1 MIHCNKMVGLRHS
14 GGICDCETWGTWGNI
29 AMEYDLYIGT
39 YTSQDAPG
47 CDPHSECG
55 EGIYHIRLAEDVPES
70 IGSAAGGAIRMK
82 AVQSVCYAA
91 ENPSY
96 LVLDQ
101 SGEYLYAVSE
111 TDEHGAVLCCRV
123 EKDGALTF
131 LERYEF
137 EGGASC
143 HLTVT
148 RDNQYLAVSDYV
160 GGCVTIFRR
169 HENGQLVPEFQH
181 KNEGSGPVKERQA
194 GPHAHSTL
202 ELSDGRLVCADLG
215 SDRLIV
221 FERISDGRMENSGA
235 REAGKDGVTSDKA
248 TDWKAKSFW
257 QLPAGTGP
265 RHMALSADGRF
276 LYVLTELSCE
286 VYLLDVKKEG
296 AVIGCWS
303 VRYRA
308 EREVDVQIQIAGR
321 AAEKQVESG
330 GSEENVPNRMEGK
343 DSEENVLNRM
353 KGWSSVQDR
362 DTENLSADIHLSDC
376 GKYLYVSNRGLDSI
390 VIFGIEENTGKLV
403 LTGVYPSGGKN
414 PRNFALDDK
423 YIWITNQVEA
433 GVAAYRLTEQGK
445 IGEQVYRTAVPR
457 ASCIL
462 IRSVDE
468 TNL

>member
-1 MIHCNKMVGLRHS
+1 MG
-14 GGICDCETWGTWGNI
+14 
-29 AMEYDLYIGT
+29 YDVYIGT

-55 EGIYHIRLAEDVPES
+55 EGIYHIRLAEDVPA
-70 IGSAAGGAIRMK
+70 GGRSAAGSFESDHGAEGKVSTAGGAVNVGAANDRAANGGAIRMK

-111 TDEHGAVLCCRV
+111 TDEHGTVLCYRI

-169 HENGQLVPEFQH
+169 HENGRLVPEFQH
-181 KNEGSGPVKERQA
+181 KNEGSGPVKERQE

-202 ELSDGRLVCADLG
+202 ELPDGRLICADLG

-221 FERISDGRMENSGA
+221 FERISNGRMENSGA
-235 REAGKDGVTSDKA
+235 REAGKGDDGKGDDGKDDVASDKA
-248 TDWKAKSFW
+248 AVWQAKSFW
-257 QLPAGTGP
+257 QMPAGTGP

-286 VYLLDVKKEG
+286 VYLLDVEKES

-308 EREVDVQIQIAGR
+308 G
-321 AAEKQVESG
+321 
-330 GSEENVPNRMEGK
+330 ENADGIL
-343 DSEENVLNRM
+343 DS
-353 KGWSSVQDR
+353 

-390 VIFGIEENTGKLV
+390 VIFEIDENTGKLV
-403 LTGVYPSGGKN
+403 LTRVYPSGGKN

-433 GVAAYRLTEQGK
+433 SVAAYRLTEQGK
-445 IGEQVYRTAVPR
+445 IGERVYQTAVPR